1 MDRKRTTIEELSGFV
16 YETRFEDLPSE
27 VVTETKRLLLD
38 SVGCALGGTTT
49 DKGRW
54 GLQFARKFF
63 SGQPEATV
71 FGFGAKLSPL
81 GAAFAN
87 GELINALDY
96 DAILPPGHVSP
107 FVIPSL
113 WAMAEVGNVSGK
125 EVITAC
131 ALAHEISHRIGKSLP
146 NYRDIIEGKVVWPP
160 VAGYSCSI
168 FGGTAAVAKIE
179 RYSKETTAHALGIAG
194 HIAPMQ
200 AHTAWKNHLPPSTTK
215 YLLAGW
221 ISQAALTAASLAELG
236 HRGDISAMD
245 GEYGFWRY
253 AGARKW
259 DSSFCIDRLGKA
271 WFFPPLTT
279 FKPYPACRIMH
290 GAFDCLSAIVERE
303 NLRPEE
309 IESIRAYMESS
320 VEEPLWQELKQVE
333 NHVDAQ
339 FNVAFTL
346 SVVAHRLKP
355 GPRWMDRDVL
365 TDTKIL
371 RFMDRITYG
380 VHPRYI
386 KDLAEDPRSRTSKVE
401 LVARGKTFTHEKR
414 YIKGSPS
421 PDPATYMTDDELVA
435 KFKDNAARM
444 LPAAKIDD
452 AIDCLVNLEYVKDM
466 GGVSK
471 LFSL

>member
-1 MDRKRTTIEELSGFV
+1 MDRKRTTIEELSDFV
-16 YETRFEDLPSE
+16 VRTRFEDLP
-27 VVTETKRLLLD
+27 TEAVNESKRLLLD
-38 SVGCALGGTTT
+38 CLGCALGGSTT

-63 SGQPEATV
+63 SGPPQATV
-71 FGFGAKLSPL
+71 FGFGDRLSVM

-96 DAILPPGHVSP
+96 DPVVPPGHISP

-113 WAMAEVGNVSGK
+113 WAMAELGNASGK
-125 EVITAC
+125 DVITAC
-131 ALAHEISHRIGKSLP
+131 ALAHEISHRVGKSLP
-146 NYRDIIEGKVVWPP
+146 NYRDIIEGKVVWPA

-168 FGGTAAVAKIE
+168 FGGTAGVAKIG
-179 RYSKETTAHALGIAG
+179 RFSKEKTAHAMGIGG

-221 ISQAALTAASLAELG
+221 ISQGAITAASLAELG
-236 HRGDISAMD
+236 HRGDIEAMD

-253 AGARKW
+253 AGAKKW
-259 DSSFCIDRLGKA
+259 DPSFCLDRLGDV
-271 WFFPPLTT
+271 WFFPPMTT

-290 GAFDCLSAIVERE
+290 GAFDCLSFIVEQE
-303 NLRPEE
+303 NLQPRE

-320 VEEPLWQELKQVE
+320 VDEPLWQELKQVE
-333 NHVDAQ
+333 NAVDAQ

-346 SVVAHRLKP
+346 SLVAHRLEP
-355 GPRWMDRDVL
+355 GPRWMDHD
-365 TDTKIL
+365 IL
-371 RFMDRITYG
+371 NNSEIRKFMDKITYG
-380 VHPRYI
+380 VHPRYVE
-386 KDLAEDPRSRTSKVE
+386 DLAKDPRSRTSRVE
-401 LVARGKTFTHEKR
+401 VVARGKTFVHEKR

-421 PDPATYMTDDELVA
+421 PDPATTMTNEEMVA
-435 KFKDNAARM
+435 KFKGNAARI
-444 LPAAKIDD
+444 LPSAKIDAAVD
-452 AIDCLVNLEYVKDM
+452 ALLNLENVDDM
-466 GGVSK
+466 GAAAK

>member
-1 MDRKRTTIEELSGFV
+1 
-16 YETRFEDLPSE
+16 
-27 VVTETKRLLLD
+27 
-38 SVGCALGGTTT
+38 
-49 DKGRW
+49 
-54 GLQFARKFF
+54 
-63 SGQPEATV
+63 
-71 FGFGAKLSPL
+71 
-81 GAAFAN
+81 
-87 GELINALDY
+87 
-96 DAILPPGHVSP
+96 
-107 FVIPSL
+107 
-113 WAMAEVGNVSGK
+113 
-125 EVITAC
+125 
-131 ALAHEISHRIGKSLP
+131 
-146 NYRDIIEGKVVWPP
+146 
-160 VAGYSCSI
+160 
-168 FGGTAAVAKIE
+168 
-179 RYSKETTAHALGIAG
+179 
-194 HIAPMQ
+194 MQ

-259 DSSFCIDRLGKA
+259 DPSFCIDRLGKA

-452 AIDCLVNLEYVKDM
+452 AIDCLVNLERVKDM

-471 LFSL
+471 LCSL